1 MRRFDWR
8 GLTLLLLG
16 VVLVMGGLPFL
27 KGGFYIGKHE
37 GDTLHLAEIV
47 LRMAAGE
54 WPHLDFMTP
63 IGLFAT
69 APIALF
75 VKAGW
80 GLGHAIFLA
89 QIAVAL
95 VLLPPTVWV
104 ISRRVEPLTGRAA
117 AWVYGA
123 LVMVL
128 CLALVH
134 GESEISISISMH
146 YNRWAWAIAFLIVPL
161 VVLDRSGKAGA
172 SGRRLDG
179 ALIGAGVAALVLIK
193 MTYAVALFPGLLIGL
208 VARRWWAEMAWAVLA
223 GLAVLAIV
231 TAFAGPA
238 FWLAYLRDLAT
249 VSASDV
255 RPMPGKDFGT
265 IAAAPAYLGATI
277 ALFSLVIFLRQAGR
291 AEAGVALLFLAP
303 GFLYITYQNYGNDPQ
318 WLALAAVTGLGLRP
332 AAGVANAMGLDL
344 RKSMGIAALALAC
357 FGLPSMLNLAYSP
370 LRHLAQPTEKTRPL
384 LSNLPQH
391 GDVLTEQGRIYK
403 VTQTVAAD
411 GPGAPFALYRP
422 LAGARDIAVLNGESL
437 PECETEGG
445 FAAWFETLARDLE
458 EAGYAGK
465 RIFVADLFAQLW
477 MYGPFERIKGA
488 APWYY
493 GGLPGIENAD
503 YLLVPECPLY
513 AKARYGIL
521 KSLKSGNYVLT
532 EERRTPLYRLMRLA
546 TQP

>member
-8 GLTLLLLG
+8 GLTLLLLA

-27 KGGFYIGKHE
+27 KGAFYIGKHE

-80 GLGHAIFLA
+80 GFGHAIFLA
-89 QIAVAL
+89 QLLVAL
-95 VLLPPTVWV
+95 VLLPTTVWV
-104 ISRRVEPLTGRAA
+104 VSRRIEPLTGRAA
-117 AWVYGA
+117 AWAYGA
-123 LVMVL
+123 LVMAL

-161 VVLDRSGKAGA
+161 VVLDRVAEPTGWD
-172 SGRRLDG
+172 RRLDG
-179 ALIGAGVAALVLIK
+179 ALIGAGVAALVMIK

-208 VARRWWAEMAWAVLA
+208 IARRWWVEVAFAVIA
-223 GLAVLAIV
+223 GLVVFGIV
-231 TAFAGPA
+231 TLLAGPA
-238 FWLAYLRDLAT
+238 FWLAYLRDLAI

-265 IAAAPAYLGATI
+265 IAAAPAYLGGTI
-277 ALFSLVIFLRQAGR
+277 ALFALVIFLRQAGR
-291 AEAGVALLFLAP
+291 DAAGVALLFLAP

-318 WLALAAVTGLGLRP
+318 WLALTAVIGLGLRP
-332 AAGVANAMGLDL
+332 AAGLVNGLGWDL
-344 RKSMGIAALALAC
+344 RKGMGVAALALLC
-357 FGLPSMLNLAYSP
+357 FGLPSALNLAYSP
-370 LRHLAQPTEKTRPL
+370 LRHLAQATAKTRPL
-384 LSNLPQH
+384 LSRLPQH

-403 VTQTVAAD
+403 VSQTVAAD
-411 GPGAPFALYRP
+411 GPGTPFALYLP
-422 LAGARDIAVLNGESL
+422 LAGARDVAVLNGESL
-437 PECETEGG
+437 PECETGGG

-458 EAGYAGK
+458 GAGYAGK
-465 RIFVADLFAQLW
+465 RIFIADLFAQLW
-477 MYGPFERIKGA
+477 MYGPFEPIKGA

-493 GGLPGIENAD
+493 GDLPGIENAD
-503 YLLVPECPLY
+503 YILVPECPLY
-513 AKARYGIL
+513 EKARYGIL
-521 KSLKSGNYVLT
+521 KSLKEGGYVLT

-546 TQP
+546 TQS

>member
-8 GLTLLLLG
+8 GLTALLLG

-37 GDTLHLAEIV
+37 GDTLHLADIV

-63 IGLFAT
+63 IGLMAT

-80 GLGHAIFLA
+80 GFGHAIFLA
-89 QIAVAL
+89 QLLVAL
-95 VLLPPTVWV
+95 VLLVPTVWV
-104 ISRRVEPLTGRAA
+104 SARRVEPLTGRAA
-117 AWVYGA
+117 AWAYGA

-134 GESEISISISMH
+134 GEAEISISVSMH

-161 VVLDRSGKAGA
+161 VVLDRSGEPTVT
-172 SGRRLDG
+172 GRRLDG
-179 ALIGAGVAALVLIK
+179 MLIGAGMAALVLIK

-208 VARRWWAEMAWAVLA
+208 IARRWWAEVAFAVIA
-223 GLAVLAIV
+223 GLVVLGIV
-231 TAFAGPA
+231 TAFSGPA
-238 FWLAYLRDLAT
+238 FWLAYLHDLAI
-249 VSASDV
+249 VSASEV
-255 RPMPGKDFGT
+255 RPMPGKDFGM
-265 IAAAPAYLGATI
+265 IAAAPAYLGGTI
-277 ALFSLVIFLRQAGR
+277 ALFALVIFLRQAGR
-291 AEAGVALLFLAP
+291 DAAGVALLFLAP
-303 GFLYITYQNYGNDPQ
+303 AFLYITYQNYGNDPQ
-318 WLALAAVTGLGLRP
+318 WLALAALIGLGLRP
-332 AAGVANAMGLDL
+332 AAGLVNGFGWDLRKAMGL
-344 RKSMGIAALALAC
+344 SAVALVC
-357 FGLPSMLNLAYSP
+357 FGLPSALNLAYSP
-370 LRHLAQPTEKTRPL
+370 LRHLAQPTDKTRPL

-403 VTQTVAAD
+403 VTQTVTAD

-437 PECETEGG
+437 PECETGGG
-445 FAAWFETLARDLE
+445 FAAWFETLARDLDG
-458 EAGYAGK
+458 AGYAGK
-465 RIFVADLFAQLW
+465 RIFVADLFTQLW
-477 MYGPFERIKGA
+477 MYGPFEPIKGA

-493 GGLPGIENAD
+493 GGLPGIEHAD
-503 YLLVPECPLY
+503 YVLVPECPLY
-513 AKARYGIL
+513 EKARYGTL
-521 KSLKSGNYVLT
+521 KSLKDGNYVLT